1 MGRAE
6 GKSLSQGVYTRLKW
20 EILNMTVQPGDFLT
34 EQGLALQYQTSKTPV
49 REALNRLVME
59 ELVTVMPHKG
69 YLVSDISYGELL
81 EIFQFREILEVA
93 AVELEMQNASKQ
105 QLDKLELLAN
115 EVPETFSESE
125 VPRANSLL
133 NNQFHM
139 YLASLSNNTLF
150 VQTYEQILEKL
161 YRVLLK
167 DSQKNRANAIRAE
180 HTELVS
186 YMQRG
191 DVTAACEYM
200 RGHIRRT
207 KERVLKI

>member
-1 MGRAE
+1 
-6 GKSLSQGVYTRLKW
+6 
-20 EILNMTVQPGDFLT
+20 
-34 EQGLALQYQTSKTPV
+34 
-49 REALNRLVME
+49 
-59 ELVTVMPHKG
+59 
-69 YLVSDISYGELL
+69 
-81 EIFQFREILEVA
+81 
-93 AVELEMQNASKQ
+93 
-105 QLDKLELLAN
+105 
-115 EVPETFSESE
+115 
-125 VPRANSLL
+125 
-133 NNQFHM
+133 M